1 MPNDKAPDRAYYE
14 AFRQRLK
21 SIRED
26 LDWSQAEMASAL
38 GIPLDNY
45 KKYEIRSK
53 FPAHLIEK
61 FALVTHRNVEFIVIG
76 RGPNVRTIQ
85 RRTATQ

>member
-1 MPNDKAPDRAYYE
+1 MASEKVSERAYYS
-14 AFRQRLK
+14 AFRQRLR
-21 SIRED
+21 SIREE

-53 FPAHLIEK
+53 FPPHLFEK
-61 FALVTHRNVEFIVIG
+61 FALVTHRNIDFIVTG
-76 RGPNVRTIQ
+76 RGPNVRVIA
-85 RRTATQ
+85 RRATT